1 MLIKYSSLFANFS
14 LFTRGQMHEG
24 KFKFILAAQN
34 EFMKLDQANSYLVQ
48 IDLFSSLL
56 WMNNDFFHIC
66 CEPYW
71 EIYVEIEIEIT
82 LWSICLL
89 WIVCLDTTYKYQ
101 ISGNYNKLNPTC
113 WFFVL
118 STEELTL
125 DLQPKCNQS
134 QWHN

>member
-1 MLIKYSSLFANFS
+1 MDEQWKLF
-14 LFTRGQMHEG
+14 
-24 KFKFILAAQN
+24 
-34 EFMKLDQANSYLVQ
+34 LDADVQLLSYLLWAILGDLRGNRNRNNSEAFVYYELFVQ
-48 IDLFSSLL
+48 IQL
-56 WMNNDFFHIC
+56 
-66 CEPYW
+66 
-71 EIYVEIEIEIT
+71 
-82 LWSICLL
+82 
-89 WIVCLDTTYKYQ
+89 TTYKYQ